1 MAADDDILQVWK
13 ECEAEIDAN
22 QKMGQNVQLLAE
34 QTIGNLSALKSLQFE
49 KDAVETVK
57 NS

>member
-1 MAADDDILQVWK
+1 MPDDDIIQVWK

-22 QKMGQNVQLLAE
+22 HKMGQSVQELAE
-34 QTIGNLSALKSLQFE
+34 QTIGNMSALKSLQFE
-49 KDAVETVK
+49 KDAVDTVK

>member
-1 MAADDDILQVWK
+1 MPDDDIIQVWK

-22 QKMGQNVQLLAE
+22 HKMGQSVQELAE
-34 QTIGNLSALKSLQFE
+34 QTIGNMSALKSLQFE
-49 KDAVETVK
+49 RDAVDTVK